1 MEMRSTDTL
10 DGAGGGGGAGSADG
24 TNGASGAA
32 GGGDAGGGGGETNG
46 GGDPSSSDR
55 GLILERDDPNSAT
68 LSYKVTFTSTDQQDN
83 LTIKG
88 ADIVRAF
95 VEVYGTLPQGA
106 TLTIKVGGCTMDVK
120 GSSEYKLSPTAR
132 VGIRLHQVGGSDGPS
147 CMFSG
152 NILPNHRLPA
162 PPNITKNQDYHN
174 QLSKNQDVL
183 N

>member
-1 MEMRSTDTL
+1 MEMWSTDTL

-68 LSYKVTFTSTDQQDN
+68 VLYKVTFTSTDQQDN

-162 PPNITKNQDYHN
+162 PPNITKTQDYHN